1 MNINKSGNKKSTE
14 SKKSSGQ
21 NVIDKQGFRLNVGI
35 IVINDKNQL
44 LWAQRYN
51 QQAWQFPQGGV
62 QDNESLQDALY
73 RELYE
78 ELGLKPENV
87 EICDSTPT
95 LLKYRL
101 PPKLIRHEQ
110 KPLCI
115 GQKQKWYLLKLISSD
130 DTVNLGTSNKPEFD
144 KWTWVSYWYPLRH
157 VISFKREVYRK
168 ALLYFAQKLFPKCSH
183 LSYPRAEHFT
193 FWIRPDKK
201 S

>member
-1 MNINKSGNKKSTE
+1 MNKNNSREQKNSS
-14 SKKSSGQ
+14 SKSSGE

-35 IVINDKNQL
+35 IVINKDNQL

-62 QDNESLQDALY
+62 QDNETLQEALY
-73 RELYE
+73 RELFE
-78 ELGLKPENV
+78 ELGLKPEDV
-87 EICDSTPT
+87 EICDSTPS

-115 GQKQKWYLLKLISSD
+115 GQKQKWYLLRLISD
-130 DTVNLGTSNKPEFD
+130 DSSVNLTTSAKPEFD
-144 KWTWVSYWYPLRH
+144 EWKWVSFWYPLRH
-157 VISFKREVYRK
+157 VISFKREVYRR
-168 ALLYFAQKLFPKCSH
+168 ALLYFAQKLFPKNSN
-183 LSYPRAEHFT
+183 LVYPRPENYT
-193 FWIRPDKK
+193 FWIRSDKR